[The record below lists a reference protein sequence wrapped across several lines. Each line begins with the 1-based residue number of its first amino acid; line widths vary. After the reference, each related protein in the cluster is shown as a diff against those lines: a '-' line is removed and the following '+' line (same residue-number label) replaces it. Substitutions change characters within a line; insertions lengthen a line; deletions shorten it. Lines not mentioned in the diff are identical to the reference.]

1 MHLSELEQ
9 MYRKSNQPELTPEKF
24 ELPVVVQLSSDN
36 RWVIMAE
43 LIPWA
48 EFESEYAEKFAE
60 KMGAKRQTLSDGIGG
75 INY

>member
-43 LIPWA
+43 FIPWA
-48 EFESEYAEKFAE
+48 EFESEYAEKFSE
-60 KMGAKRQTLSDGIGG
+60 KMGHNEPVQIWTAL
-75 INY
+75 